1 MKLNRHAWILWGS
14 ALVAVL
20 VLAFVIPFVKTSVYW
35 LALAC
40 TLVMFAAMIAVFLR
54 AFRRIDAQSTLES
67 KLLGWPIFKVGTV
80 ALTVQIV
87 LGFVLM
93 ALSTLCPLFVA
104 VIAEVLVFAACAFCL
119 TVKDAARE
127 VVTAT
132 ETKVEDTTA
141 AWKAIRVKANA
152 LAATTGNADIKKL
165 ADEIRYADPTP
176 TSLDGEIAE
185 MLEKLS
191 MQAPNENIQQI
202 LKLVSQRKM
211 VSKSEK

>member
-1 MKLNRHAWILWGS
+1 MKLNRHAWILWS
-14 ALVAVL
+14 IALVVVL
-20 VLAFVIPFVKTSVYW
+20 VLAFAIPFAKTAVYW

-40 TLVMFAAMIAVFLR
+40 TLVMFVTNIAVFLR
-54 AFRRIDAQSTLES
+54 AFRRTDAQTLES
-67 KLLGWPIFKVGTV
+67 KLLGWPIFKVGAV

-93 ALSTLCPLFVA
+93 ALASLCPLFAA
-104 VIAEVLVFAACAFCL
+104 VIAEVIVFAASAFSL

-127 VVTAT
+127 VVTVT
-132 ETKVEDTTA
+132 EAQVVDTTA
-141 AWKAIRVKANA
+141 AWKSIRAKVNA

-185 MLEKLS
+185 TIEAMTNGS
-191 MQAPNENIQQI
+191 MEQI
-202 LKLVSQRKM
+202 DNLRTLLLQRKAM
-211 VSKSEK
+211 KRQ

>member
-1 MKLNRHAWILWGS
+1 MKLNRHAWILWS
-14 ALVAVL
+14 IALVVVL
-20 VLAFVIPFVKTSVYW
+20 VLVFAIPFTKTAVYW
-35 LALAC
+35 LAFAC
-40 TLVMFAAMIAVFLR
+40 TLVMFAANITVFLR
-54 AFRRIDAQSTLES
+54 AFRRTDAQTLES
-67 KLLGWPIFKVGTV
+67 KLLGWPIFKVGAV

-104 VIAEVLVFAACAFCL
+104 VIAEVLVFAVCAFGL

-132 ETKVEDTTA
+132 EAKVEDTTA
-141 AWKAIRVKANA
+141 AWKAIRAKANA

-185 MLEKLS
+185 ILENMNEKNSAETINNLKSLML
-191 MQAPNENIQQI
+191 
-202 LKLVSQRKM
+202 QRKN
-211 VSKSEK
+211 KNNK